1 MENAEM
7 TDRLRELLTRIVKG
21 LVDNPD
27 QVEISANTGATT
39 LVFEIDVIKQDMG
52 KIIGKRGNTIGAIRT
67 IMMSAAGK
75 IGKRVYVEVKE

>member
-39 LVFEIDVIKQDMG
+39 LVFEIAVIKQDMG

>member
-7 TDRLRELLTRIVKG
+7 MDRLRELLTRIVKG

-39 LVFEIDVIKQDMG
+39 LVFEIAVFKQDMG